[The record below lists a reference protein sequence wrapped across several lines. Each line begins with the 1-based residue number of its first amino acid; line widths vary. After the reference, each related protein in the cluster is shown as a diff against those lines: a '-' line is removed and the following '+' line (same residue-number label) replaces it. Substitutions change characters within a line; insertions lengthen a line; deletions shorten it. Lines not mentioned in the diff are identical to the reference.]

1 MANAIITSSIITNE
15 TLRILHNESA
25 FLGNINTEYED
36 QFANKGMK
44 AGSVVNVR
52 HPVQYTIRDG
62 ATINIQDVN
71 ETTTPITMEPEFGI
85 DWAFTDYDL
94 KLSIDEFSKRYLAPA
109 AKRLAAE
116 LDLRIATRFYRGV
129 ANFSGT
135 PGTPISTAQS
145 VLDAAVLLDNAAC
158 PRTDGRMLALTPLSN
173 SKLVGGM
180 SGLFNDQATQ
190 GKQLKSGMMA
200 TNLGMDFI
208 MSQNLPTH
216 TVGGLGGTPLVNG
229 ANQGLINSGSTDNP
243 SAATTSLVTD
253 GWTASIANRLKRG
266 DVLTI
271 AGVFAVNPETKVST
285 GVLRQFVATTDAA
298 SDGSG
303 NLTVAIYPA
312 IIAGGAYQN
321 VTARP
326 ADNAAITIL
335 TGTASTSYGQNILFH
350 RDAFTLVTADMEL
363 PRGMDMAERAVEDGV
378 SLRFIRGYDITN
390 NRRIC
395 RFDLLAGYGLLRPE
409 WAVRVTQ

>member
-52 HPVQYTIRDG
+52 QPVQYTIRDG

-253 GWTASIANRLKRG
+253 GWTAAIANRLKRG
-266 DVLTI
+266 DVFTI

-285 GVLRQFVATTDAA
+285 GVLRQFIATTDAA

-312 IIAGGAYQN
+312 IIAGGSYQN

-378 SLRFIRGYDITN
+378 SLRFIRGYDIAN

>member
-52 HPVQYTIRDG
+52 QPVQYTIRDG

-253 GWTASIANRLKRG
+253 GWTAAIANRLKRG

-312 IIAGGAYQN
+312 IIAGGSYQK

>member
-1 MANAIITSSIITNE
+1 MANNVITSSIITNE

-52 HPVQYTIRDG
+52 QPVQYTIRDG

-71 ETTTPITMEPEFGI
+71 ELTVPITMEAEFGI
-85 DWAFTDYDL
+85 DWAFSDYDL

-135 PGTPISTAQS
+135 PGTPISTAQA

-173 SKLVGGM
+173 AKLVGGM

-190 GKQLKSGMMA
+190 GKQLKNGMMS
-200 TNLGMDFI
+200 TNLGLDFI

-253 GWTASIANRLKRG
+253 GWTAAVANRLKRG
-266 DVLTI
+266 DVFTI

-285 GVLRQFVATTDAA
+285 GVLRQFIATADAA
-298 SDGSG
+298 SDGAG

-312 IIAGGAYQN
+312 IIAGGSYQN

-326 ADNAAITIL
+326 ADNAAITVL
-335 TGTASTSYGQNILFH
+335 TGTASTAYGQNLMFH

-363 PRGMDMAERAVEDGV
+363 PKGMDMADRAVEDGV
-378 SLRFIRGYDITN
+378 SIRFIRGYDITN

>member
-1 MANAIITSSIITNE
+1 MANVIITSSIIANE

-52 HPVQYTIRDG
+52 QPVQYTIRDG

-71 ETTTPITMEPEFGI
+71 ETTVPITMEAEFGI
-85 DWAFTDYDL
+85 DWAFSDYDL

-135 PGTPISTAQS
+135 PGTPISTAQA

-158 PRTDGRMLALTPLSN
+158 PRTDGRMLALTPLAN
-173 SKLVGGM
+173 AKLVGGM

-190 GKQLKSGMMA
+190 GKQLKNGMMS
-200 TNLGMDFI
+200 TNLGLDFI

-229 ANQGLINSGSTDNP
+229 ANQGLINAGATDNP

-253 GWTASIANRLKRG
+253 GWTAGVANRLKRG
-266 DVLTI
+266 DVFTI

-285 GVLRQFVATTDAA
+285 GVLRQFIATADAA
-298 SDGSG
+298 SDGAG

-326 ADNAAITIL
+326 ADNAAITVL
-335 TGTASTSYGQNILFH
+335 TGTASTAYGQNIMFH

-363 PRGMDMAERAVEDGV
+363 PKGMDMAERAVEDGV
-378 SLRFIRGYDITN
+378 SIRFVRGYDITN

>member
-52 HPVQYTIRDG
+52 QPVQYTIRDG

-71 ETTTPITMEPEFGI
+71 ETTVPITMEAEFGI
-85 DWAFTDYDL
+85 DWAFSDYDL

-135 PGTPISTAQS
+135 PGTPISTAQA

-173 SKLVGGM
+173 AKLVGGM

-190 GKQLKSGMMA
+190 GKQLKNGMMS

-229 ANQGLINSGSTDNP
+229 AGQGLINSGSTDNP
-243 SAATTSLVTD
+243 SAATTSLVTN
-253 GWTASIANRLKRG
+253 GWTAAVANRLKRG
-266 DVLTI
+266 DVITL

-285 GVLRQFVATTDAA
+285 GVLRQFVVTADAA
-298 SDGSG
+298 SDGAG
-303 NLTVAIYPA
+303 NLTAVIYPA
-312 IIAGGAYQN
+312 IIAGGSYQN

-326 ADNAAITIL
+326 AAAAPITVL
-335 TGTASTSYGQNILFH
+335 TGTASTAYGQNIMFH

-363 PRGMDMAERAVEDGV
+363 PKGMDMADRAVEDGV
-378 SLRFIRGYDITN
+378 SIRFIRGYDITN

>member
-52 HPVQYTIRDG
+52 QPVQYTIRDG

-253 GWTASIANRLKRG
+253 GWTAAIANRLKRG